1 MKDFKA
7 TVMMTK
13 LKCICLPRAGDGWP
27 SPPLLPTCRVEA
39 VRGHSSAH
47 SLTALSAG
55 ADRSRDWGG
64 GVVIGLEEVL
74 RRGAASAVSSL
85 RGAFTSHKHT
95 RTTTVWTEFHSS
107 LRPSRCA
114 QDEAP
119 LHHCSGV
126 NNCTHL
132 NVCLKMPQIWSCKR
146 KKFNLLSSCIREPVV
161 LDVATSERCWP
172 EFALVFVS

>member
-1 MKDFKA
+1 MYLFA
-7 TVMMTK
+7 
-13 LKCICLPRAGDGWP
+13 PRWWWLA

-95 RTTTVWTEFHSS
+95 RTITEKKPPKTTDCRCCCGQNSTLRLCITAAVWT
-107 LRPSRCA
+107 
-114 QDEAP
+114 
-119 LHHCSGV
+119 
-126 NNCTHL
+126 NCTHL
-132 NVCLKMPQIWSCKR
+132 NLCLKMPQLWSCKS
-146 KKFNLLSSCIREPVV
+146 KNFNLLSS
-161 LDVATSERCWP
+161 
-172 EFALVFVS
+172 FAYASQLW